1 MPLTILVVDDDAG
14 IRLAVGD
21 YLEFCGYSV
30 LVAENGKEALAS
42 LKAYRPQLIVT
53 DAVMPEM
60 DGFELVKQIRQIPSM
75 RLLPVIF
82 LTAHAK
88 TQERILG
95 YQLGCDIY
103 LPKPF
108 ELEELGAVIRNLL
121 ERSQLIQAEWHF
133 AAPSVAPPSTTAPPI
148 VPPISLST
156 RETEVLQ
163 LLAMGLSNGG
173 IGDRLHLSPR
183 TVEKYVS
190 SLLRKTD
197 TANRAHLVRF
207 AIEHHLI

>member
-1 MPLTILVVDDDAG
+1 MPLTILVVDDDPG

-30 LVAENGKEALAS
+30 LVAANGKDALES
-42 LKAYRPQLIVT
+42 LSTYRPQLMVT

-88 TQERILG
+88 TQDRILG

-121 ERSQLIQAEWHF
+121 ERSQLIQAEWRF
-133 AAPSVAPPSTTAPPI
+133 ASGPLAPPLPHPI
-148 VPPISLST
+148 VPQISLTT

-173 IGDRLHLSPR
+173 IGARLHLSPR

-190 SLLRKTD
+190 SLLRKTE
-197 TANRAHLVRF
+197 TTNRAHLVRF
-207 AIEHHLI
+207 AIEQHLI